1 MRTLLCCALALLLVQ
16 PAHASTYRLHP
27 VQSGD
32 VWSIIR
38 IANLTDAAGS
48 IEITAV
54 DNTGERYGPVTL
66 SMEPLATV
74 LISTRQLERGAPEK
88 GLYDGLGNGSGGW
101 QLELTTDLEIGA
113 VSFKSGPS
121 STVLGVAELISDRPT
136 ATLPPR
142 FLWAHQLVDK
152 GGHVRR
158 FVSSAGPLGTDPILA
173 YRQGLHELLSAYDW
187 SPYETYEGVELGW
200 GDYESPTT
208 GEMLK
213 RFSGHLDYSAFAVQ
227 QGTVNGQAVAHAYV
241 IGHQAGCSY
250 FEGSADLLPPVGTR
264 WSGAAVF
271 VAVDGSFGYG
281 PMSFRLTSVDPP
293 ILDTDL
299 SLDGVDGDDIG
310 NFQLSINFPLEV
322 TPEWIPAA
330 TGGAHF
336 FGPDCAEI
344 GGWLP
349 LEDGTEPRVRNY
361 MAFGAKV
368 Q

>member
-1 MRTLLCCALALLLVQ
+1 MRAIFLRCALALLLVQ
-16 PAHASTYRLHP
+16 PAHAATYRLHP
-27 VQSGD
+27 VQSGN

-48 IEITAV
+48 IEITGV

-121 STVLGVAELISDRPT
+121 STVLGIAELISDEPA

-152 GGHVRR
+152 GGNVRF
-158 FVSSAGPLGTDPILA
+158 FVGGTDTILA

-227 QGTVNGQAVAHAYV
+227 QPGRRTRLCHWAPGGMQLLRGFAGFAAARRHQMVGCGCVRDRGRQFWLRAY
-241 IGHQAGCSY
+241 
-250 FEGSADLLPPVGTR
+250 EL
-264 WSGAAVF
+264 
-271 VAVDGSFGYG
+271 
-281 PMSFRLTSVDPP
+281 
-293 ILDTDL
+293 
-299 SLDGVDGDDIG
+299 
-310 NFQLSINFPLEV
+310 
-322 TPEWIPAA
+322 
-330 TGGAHF
+330 
-336 FGPDCAEI
+336 
-344 GGWLP
+344 
-349 LEDGTEPRVRNY
+349 
-361 MAFGAKV
+361 
-368 Q
+368 